1 MPLSIGPIGVWA
13 RGPQLTPE
21 LAAGLESLGYGCIWI
36 GGSPPGD
43 LQLAEELLGATTRIT
58 VATGIVNIW
67 KDAAPT
73 VAASYHRIAAA
84 HPGRFL
90 LGVGVGHPEQTGAQF
105 QRPYE
110 ALVRYLDE
118 LDAGGVPVRDR
129 ALAAL
134 GPKVLRLAA
143 QRSAGAHPYLTT
155 PEHTR
160 QAREILGAGVLLA
173 PEQKVVLEA
182 DPQRARDIARNAVA
196 RPYLELTNYTNNL
209 RRLGFT
215 DDNLADRG
223 SDALIDALVAH
234 GDAATSATRITE
246 HLAAGADHVAI
257 QLLDSGEGT
266 RLDGFSAL
274 AAHLIAAGFPSG
286 FPRLGEVTSS

>member
-1 MPLSIGPIGVWA
+1 MSPQLGPIGVWGREA
-13 RGPQLTPE
+13 LLTPE
-21 LAAGLESLGYGCIWI
+21 LATELESLGYGCIWI

-43 LQLAEELLGATTRIT
+43 LQVVERLLDATTTIT

-67 KDAAPT
+67 KDDPAT
-73 VAASYHRIAAA
+73 VAASYHRIASA

-90 LGVGVGHPEQTGAQF
+90 LGVGVGHREQTGEAF
-105 QRPYE
+105 QRPYD
-110 ALVRYLDE
+110 ALVSYLDA
-118 LDAGGVPVRDR
+118 LDAHGVPVQDR

-143 QRSAGAHPYLTT
+143 DRSAGAHPYLTT

-173 PEQKVVLEA
+173 PEQKVILDP
-182 DPQRARDIARNAVA
+182 DPQRARAVA
-196 RPYLELTNYTNNL
+196 RRVVAKPYFELVNYTNNL

-215 DDNLADRG
+215 DDDLADGG
-223 SDALIDALVAH
+223 SDVLIDALIAH
-234 GDAATSATRITE
+234 GDPATAAARVTE

-257 QLLDSGEGT
+257 QLLDSSGVAA
-266 RLDGFSAL
+266 LDSFRAL
-274 AAHLIAAGFPSG
+274 AAELI
-286 FPRLGEVTSS
+286 R